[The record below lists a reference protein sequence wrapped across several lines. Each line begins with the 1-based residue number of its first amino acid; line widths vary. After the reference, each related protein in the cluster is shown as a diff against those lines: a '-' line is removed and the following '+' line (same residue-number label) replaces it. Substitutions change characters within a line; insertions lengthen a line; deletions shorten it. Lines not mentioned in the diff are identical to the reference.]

1 MGLLLANHFAL
12 AVENGDATNSATT
25 VPHSTERMFVCI
37 SKLFDLPGE
46 MQAYFAHSPSRPD
59 RI

>member
-1 MGLLLANHFAL
+1 
-12 AVENGDATNSATT
+12 VENGDATNSATT
-25 VPHSTERMFVCI
+25 VPHRTERMFVCI

-46 MQAYFAHSPSRPD
+46 MQAYFTHSPSRPD